1 MDYITIVG
9 LVAAAFTVSSLF
21 PQIAK
26 ALRTKLTRDISLGY
40 AVLLSSGAL
49 LWFAYGILDK
59 NLPIIVANF
68 ISFIQTLILIV
79 LKITYK

>member
-1 MDYITIVG
+1 MDYITVVG
-9 LVAAAFTVSSLF
+9 LIAAALTVSSLF
-21 PQIAK
+21 PQIIK

-40 AVLLSSGAL
+40 AILLSSGSL

-59 NLPIIVANF
+59 SLPIIVANF
-68 ISFIQTLILIV
+68 ITFIQTLILII